1 MFKFKMESWNHGIME
16 SASHFKTRFT
26 LPVGDYWTGAPRGKG
41 GQSDPAAPVGDCGAV
56 SALAYMIIE

>member
-1 MFKFKMESWNHGIME
+1 ME

-41 GQSDPAAPVGDCGAV
+41 GQSDPAAPFGDCGAV